1 MQSDQIKKS
10 QSQQDGNQA
19 TGDELDN
26 LFADTN
32 EEFKQVFDEIIQ
44 DTERY

>member
-10 QSQQDGNQA
+10 QSQQDGNQV

-44 DTERY
+44 DTERF